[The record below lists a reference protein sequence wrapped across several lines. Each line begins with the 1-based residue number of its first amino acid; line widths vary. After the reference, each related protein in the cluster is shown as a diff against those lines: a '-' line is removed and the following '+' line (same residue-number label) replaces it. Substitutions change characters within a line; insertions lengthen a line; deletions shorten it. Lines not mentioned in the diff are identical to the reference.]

1 MATEFVERKR
11 WLFFGLPFTFTT
23 YTIREDMI
31 TVDSGVFKRIEDD
44 CYMYKVK
51 DVKLEASLMERI
63 FRLGTI
69 ICFTGDT
76 THPKLEIKHIKN
88 AKAIKNYILEVS
100 ETERLKH
107 RTLNTMDIGNGSLGD
122 GACHHDFDLSDDV

>member
-1 MATEFVERKR
+1 
-11 WLFFGLPFTFTT
+11 
-23 YTIREDMI
+23 
-31 TVDSGVFKRIEDD
+31 
-44 CYMYKVK
+44 MYKVK

-122 GACHHDFDLSDDV
+122 DACHHDFGLSDDV